1 MDACTRDAYTW
12 GASSHKESYYLQM
25 SLSQFIK
32 FCNICGDSITIAV
45 PDGDNRE
52 RHMCNSCGEVQYQN
66 PKIVTGC
73 IPIWQ
78 DRILLCRRA
87 IEPRKGLWTVPAGFM
102 ENKETLQEG
111 AVRET
116 MEEACAPVNDI
127 QLYGIYNLPRI
138 SQVYV
143 MFLAQLEREDGYDVG
158 EESLEVGLFSEHEI
172 PWEHMAFRVIETALR
187 RYLEERK
194 HQRFSIDLTDL
205 H

>member
-1 MDACTRDAYTW
+1 
-12 GASSHKESYYLQM
+12 M

-32 FCNICGDSITIAV
+32 FCNICGDNITIAI
-45 PDGDNRE
+45 PTGDNRE
-52 RHMCNSCGEVQYQN
+52 RHICDGCGEVQYQN

-73 IPIWQ
+73 IPVWQ
-78 DRILLCRRA
+78 ERILLCRRA

-102 ENKETLQEG
+102 ENHETLEEG

-116 MEEACAPVNDI
+116 LEEAQARVNNI

-143 MFLAQLEREDGYDVG
+143 MFLAQLEREDGFGIGD
-158 EESLEVGLFSEHEI
+158 ESLEVELFTEPEI
-172 PWEHMAFRVIETALR
+172 PWDQMAFRVIETALR

-194 HQRFSIDLTDL
+194 RNIFSIDLADL
-205 H
+205 I